1 MVLILL
7 NIIATSINQAL
18 AFKLRR
24 LGCFIA
30 SWVIPSQCHTGK
42 NSMNNFRFLPTTVRT
57 LILFTVCLF
66 SFAFGQQSL
75 RDTILTVTQARIDA
89 NHDFIPDRIGQR
101 ITVGGRA
108 NVYSGALHTDRLV
121 VFLQDDESGIEL
133 YNTEFGQSI
142 AEGDSVIV
150 TGLLEQYEGLTR
162 LTQITYRS
170 IYVTRPMSPPLTLS
184 IAAVNSEKYEGRVV
198 NVFGKITRKWEDAY
212 GYYMSL
218 REHRSDKDS
227 IIIFLTRRHQSG
239 IDFNI
244 FDVGDRVTITGILA
258 QFSRG
263 EALNTGYEIFPRYAS
278 DVELIGA
285 TGRSYLIVIYSVI
298 GLLVVVLL
306 WVWLLRRQVALQTK
320 ELRDSENRFRII
332 AEQSGQV
339 VYAYDVDAGTIT
351 WAGAIQEV
359 MGFTPEEFQST
370 TIIEWRKNIHPNDY
384 DSVVAYLERAEN
396 TASQY
401 FIEYRSRRKN
411 GEYIYVEDHGAY
423 VKNESGN
430 IVRILGTIANINE
443 RKLAQESLQHE
454 RNLLRTVIEN
464 LPDGV
469 YTKNLKY
476 QKTLTN
482 RVDVYNMGRTS
493 EADVLGKDDYE
504 LFPKEL
510 AEGFMTDDRSVIQT
524 GQPVI
529 NKEEYVID
537 VHGQKHFL
545 LTTKLPLRDEKNK
558 IIGLIGIGRDI
569 TERKRAEDALQKERN
584 LLRTVIDNLPD
595 MIFFKDVEGRYILDN
610 LSHLRSLGMKRQED
624 IVGKNTFDF
633 NPPDLAK
640 LYMEDEMSM
649 IQSKQPMLGRE
660 ELALHRDT
668 GEQRWH
674 LTSRVPLL
682 DSNGNVTGIIGIAS
696 DITERKQ
703 AETERERLIKELQNA
718 LADIKTLSGLVPICA
733 NCKKIRDDKGYW
745 TQLEG
750 YIQAHSHA
758 QFSHGVCPDC
768 MKKLYPEY
776 MPKEKE

>member
-1 MVLILL
+1 
-7 NIIATSINQAL
+7 
-18 AFKLRR
+18 
-24 LGCFIA
+24 
-30 SWVIPSQCHTGK
+30 
-42 NSMNNFRFLPTTVRT
+42 MNNFRFLPTIVRT
-57 LILFTVCLF
+57 MFLLTVCLF
-66 SFAFGQQSL
+66 SFAFGQQSWS
-75 RDTILTVTQARIDA
+75 DTILTVTQARIDA
-89 NHDFIPDRIGQR
+89 NHDFVPDRIGQR
-101 ITVGGRA
+101 LTVGGRA

-133 YNTEFGQSI
+133 YSTEFGQSI

-170 IYVTRPMSPPLTLS
+170 VYVTRPMSLPLTLS
-184 IAAVNSEKYEGRVV
+184 IATVNSEKYEGRVI
-198 NVFGKITRKWEDAY
+198 NVFGEITRKWEDAY
-212 GYYMSL
+212 GHYLSL

-227 IIIFLTRRHQSG
+227 IIIFLTHRHQPG
-239 IDFNI
+239 IDFKN

-285 TGRSYLIVIYSVI
+285 TSRSYLIVIYSVI
-298 GLLVVVLL
+298 GLLAVVLL

-339 VYAYDVDAGTIT
+339 VYAYDVVAGTIT

-359 MGFTPEEFQST
+359 LGFTPEEFQST
-370 TIIEWRKNIHPNDY
+370 TIINWRKNIHPNDY
-384 DSVVAYLERAEN
+384 DSVVAYLNTAEN

-430 IVRILGTIANINE
+430 IVRVLGTIANINE
-443 RKLAQESLQHE
+443 RRLAEESLQHE
-454 RNLLRTVIEN
+454 RNLLRTVVEN
-464 LPDGV
+464 LPDAV

-510 AEGFMTDDRSVIQT
+510 AEGFVTDDRSVIQT

-529 NKEEYVID
+529 NREEFVID
-537 VHGQKHFL
+537 AHGQTHFL
-545 LTTKLPLRDEKNK
+545 LTTKLPLRDEQNQ

-569 TERKRAEDALQKERN
+569 TERKRAEEALQNERN

-595 MIFFKDVEGRYILDN
+595 MIFFKDVKGRYILDN

-624 IVGKNTFDF
+624 IIGKNTFDF
-633 NPPDLAK
+633 NPPELAK

-649 IQSKQPMLGRE
+649 IQSKQPMLGKE

-682 DSNGNVTGIIGIAS
+682 DSDGNVTGIIGIAS

-758 QFSHGVCPDC
+758 KFSHGVCPDC

-776 MPKEKE
+776 LPKEKE